1 MIQSRIVQ
9 IGVAPL
15 SLVSFCHPSVLG
27 WGRLISYINLYFFFR
42 VPNILIFFSPVR
54 ARWGFR
60 LWSWK
65 ITFLYL
71 GMKDLGRGTQ
81 LNIDNTRSLIHVPQV
96 YFRHLADRRSLHGG
110 RIHIH
115 THTHTHTH
123 KHTHKHTHT
132 YTQCP
137 VSQALKIPECWF
149 LKTLPRM
156 TRTLKKTDIFS
167 WNIWSKYL
175 NSQVSSVTLIF
186 RLLYQLSKI
195 AKKYTKLTYITC

>member
-54 ARWGFR
+54 ACWGFR

-123 KHTHKHTHT
+123 TQTHTQTHTHIHTM
-132 YTQCP
+132 P
-137 VSQALKIPECWF
+137 SFSGIKNS
-149 LKTLPRM
+149 RM
-156 TRTLKKTDIFS
+156 
-167 WNIWSKYL
+167 
-175 NSQVSSVTLIF
+175 LIF
-186 RLLYQLSKI
+186 EDI
-195 AKKYTKLTYITC
+195 ASYDKNFEKDWHF

>member
-1 MIQSRIVQ
+1 M
-9 IGVAPL
+9 
-15 SLVSFCHPSVLG
+15 
-27 WGRLISYINLYFFFR
+27 
-42 VPNILIFFSPVR
+42 PNILIFFSPVL

-65 ITFLYL
+65 ITFSYME
-71 GMKDLGRGTQ
+71 MKDLDRVTQ
-81 LNIDNTRSLIHVPQV
+81 LNIDNTRSLIRAPQV
-96 YFRHLADRRSLHGG
+96 YFWHLADRRSLHCG

-115 THTHTHTH
+115 THTD
-123 KHTHKHTHT
+123 KHTRTHT

-137 VSQALKIPECWF
+137 VTQALKIPEYWF

-167 WNIWSKYL
+167 WNNWSKYL

>member
-1 MIQSRIVQ
+1 MLA
-9 IGVAPL
+9 GVFVFGVEK
-15 SLVSFCHPSVLG
+15 SH
-27 WGRLISYINLYFFFR
+27 SYIWEWRTLAEA
-42 VPNILIFFSPVR
+42 PSWTLTTQD
-54 ARWGFR
+54 RW
-60 LWSWK
+60 S
-65 ITFLYL
+65 
-71 GMKDLGRGTQ
+71 M
-81 LNIDNTRSLIHVPQV
+81 SLKYISDTLQTEEVFTV
-96 YFRHLADRRSLHGG
+96 EEYTY
-110 RIHIH
+110 I
-115 THTHTHTH
+115 HTHTHTH